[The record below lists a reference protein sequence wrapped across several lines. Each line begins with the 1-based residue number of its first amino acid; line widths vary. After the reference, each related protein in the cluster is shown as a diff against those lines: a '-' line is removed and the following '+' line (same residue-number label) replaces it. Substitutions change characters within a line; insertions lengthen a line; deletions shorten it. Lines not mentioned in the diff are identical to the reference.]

1 MKSLTRDL
9 ATSFNHLACAFLI
22 AALVSGCGGD
32 FEYKTSGDRA
42 LGKDRGQGGAEGG
55 GGSTASHEQLLTIQE
70 QYQAKAEAAKRA
82 KS

>member
-9 ATSFNHLACAFLI
+9 ATSFNQLACAFLI
-22 AALVSGCGGD
+22 AVLVSGCGGD
-32 FEYKTSGDRA
+32 FEYKTSGDRV
-42 LGKDRGQGGAEGG
+42 LGKDRGRGAGGG